1 MTIDVGK
8 NTLCY
13 GDNLEVLRMH
23 LPDECVD
30 LIYLDPPFKSN
41 QNYNVLFAEPNGTK
55 SGAQI
60 EAFTDTWR
68 WDQGAEEAYFE
79 V

>member
-13 GDNLEVLRMH
+13 GDNLEVLRLH

-30 LIYLDPPFKSN
+30 LRVHPHFLYIVQCVRTGVKRTL
-41 QNYNVLFAEPNGTK
+41 AT
-55 SGAQI
+55 
-60 EAFTDTWR
+60 
-68 WDQGAEEAYFE
+68 
-79 V
+79 